1 MIARGI
7 DSADGFTVL
16 EMLVVLAILA
26 MMSALALPAFRRVPD
41 AVVLKTATGEI
52 LSALKSTRA
61 TAIARNTQTTFV
73 FDKER
78 RTFLPSGAPAVTL
91 PPTVQME
98 MKTADFKEAG
108 SGSRRILFFP
118 DGSSTGGDMRLT
130 IGSRSMAICIS
141 WLTGIA
147 RADDTCS
154 NNYPKH

>member
-1 MIARGI
+1 MSARETYG
-7 DSADGFTVL
+7 DEGFTIV

-26 MMSALALPAFRRVPD
+26 IISALALPALRKVPD
-41 AVVLKTATGEI
+41 GVVLRTTTGEL
-52 LSALKSTRA
+52 LSALKTTRGSA
-61 TAIARNTQTTFV
+61 ISRNMPTAFV
-73 FDKER
+73 FDEER
-78 RTFLPSGAPAVTL
+78 RTFLPSGAPAVGL